1 MKKIEINGRL
11 YNNVVDINEYTDH
24 PDLYNPKFT
33 AIERP
38 NECVLP
44 IKNRTTDT
52 GPGIYY
58 QPGAMVSFVEKPDNM
73 AEYSPDKI
81 INFNDSKSIGEVFEK
96 QQIIRDIQDEI
107 MTTSDNV
114 LCLKIGEK
122 DTPEMRALKTAI
134 NLKRIDTKQYED
146 RFDQF
151 QNDMRL
157 LKGNSITLGKLISIS
172 NAFDISADL
181 TLRDKDDNTPNPIN
195 QTIVIDLTEGRSSK

>member
-1 MKKIEINGRL
+1 MKKAEINGRL
-11 YNNVVDINEYTDH
+11 YNVVEMDEFTDH

-38 NECVLP
+38 GECVLP

-58 QPGAMVSFVEKPDNM
+58 QQGAMVSVVEKPDNIK
-73 AEYSPDKI
+73 EYSIDKI
-81 INFNDSKSIGEVFEK
+81 IDFTNTKSIGEVFEK

-114 LCLKIGEK
+114 LCLKIGDK
-122 DTPEMRALKTAI
+122 DTPEMKALKTAI
-134 NLKRIDTKQYED
+134 NSKRIDTKQYED

-172 NAFDISADL
+172 NALDISVDI
-181 TLRDKDDNTPNPIN
+181 TLRDRDNSTPNPMN
-195 QTIVIDLTEGRSSK
+195 QTIVIDLTEGRS

>member
-1 MKKIEINGRL
+1 MKKIEIDGKL
-11 YNNVVDINEYTDH
+11 YNVTNIDDYTDH
-24 PDLYNPKFT
+24 PDLYTPKFT
-33 AIERP
+33 AIEVP
-38 NECVLP
+38 GGYVLP

-58 QPGAMVSFVEKPDNM
+58 QNGAMVSLVEKPNDM
-73 AEYSPDKI
+73 AEYSSDKI
-81 INFNDSKSIGEVFEK
+81 IDFTNPKCIGEVFEK

-114 LCLKIGEK
+114 LCLKIGDN
-122 DTPEMRALKTAI
+122 DTPEMKALKTAI
-134 NLKRIDTKQYED
+134 NLKHIDTKQYED

-172 NAFDISADL
+172 SALDISVDL
-181 TLRDKDDNTPNPIN
+181 TIRDRDENTPNPMN
-195 QTIVIDLTEGRSSK
+195 QTIVIDLTEGRN

>member
-1 MKKIEINGRL
+1 MKKAEINGRL
-11 YNNVVDINEYTDH
+11 YTVTQMDDFTDH
-24 PDLYNPKFT
+24 PDLYTPKFT

-38 NECVLP
+38 GECVLP

-58 QPGAMVSFVEKPDNM
+58 QTGAMVAIVEKPDNM

-81 INFNDSKSIGEVFEK
+81 IDFTNPKSIGEVFEK

-122 DTPEMRALKTAI
+122 NTPEMRALKTAI

-157 LKGNSITLGKLISIS
+157 LKGDSITLGKLISIS
-172 NAFDISADL
+172 NALDISVDI
-181 TLRDKDDNTPNPIN
+181 TLRDKDENTPNPMN

>member
-1 MKKIEINGRL
+1 MKKAEIDGRL
-11 YNNVVDINEYTDH
+11 YNITTMDEFTDH

-38 NECVLP
+38 GENVLP
-44 IKNRTTDT
+44 IRNRTTDS

-58 QPGAMVSFVEKPDNM
+58 QQGAMVSIVEKPNNKKD
-73 AEYSPDKI
+73 YSVDKI
-81 INFNDSKSIGEVFEK
+81 IDFTNTKSIGEVFEK

-122 DTPEMRALKTAI
+122 DTPEMKALKTAI
-134 NLKRIDTKQYED
+134 NSKRIDTKQYED

-172 NAFDISADL
+172 NALDISVDI
-181 TLRDKDDNTPNPIN
+181 TLRDRDNSTPNPMN
-195 QTIVIDLTEGRSSK
+195 QTIVIDLTEGRG

>member
-1 MKKIEINGRL
+1 MKKIEIDGKL
-11 YNNVVDINEYTDH
+11 YNVTNIDDYTDH
-24 PDLYNPKFT
+24 PDLYTPKFT
-33 AIERP
+33 AIEVP
-38 NECVLP
+38 GGHVLP

-58 QPGAMVSFVEKPDNM
+58 QTGAMVSIVEKPNNM
-73 AEYSPDKI
+73 AEYSSDKI
-81 INFNDSKSIGEVFEK
+81 IDFTNPKCIGEVFEK

-114 LCLKIGEK
+114 LCLKIGDN
-122 DTPEMRALKTAI
+122 DTPEMKALKTAI
-134 NLKRIDTKQYED
+134 NLKHIDTKQYED

-172 NAFDISADL
+172 SALDISVDL
-181 TLRDKDDNTPNPIN
+181 TIRDRDENTPNPMN
-195 QTIVIDLTEGRSSK
+195 QTIVIDLTEGRN

>member
-1 MKKIEINGRL
+1 MKKAEIDGRL
-11 YNNVVDINEYTDH
+11 YNVTDMDDFTDH
-24 PDLYNPKFT
+24 PDLYTPKFT

-38 NECVLP
+38 GQCVLP

-58 QPGAMVSFVEKPDNM
+58 QPGAMVATVEKPESM
-73 AEYSPDKI
+73 AEYDPSKI
-81 INFNDSKSIGEVFEK
+81 IDFTNPKSIGEVFDK

-172 NAFDISADL
+172 NALDISVDL
-181 TLRDKDDNTPNPIN
+181 TIRDRDETTPNPMN
-195 QTIVIDLTEGRSSK
+195 QTIVIDLTEGRN

>member
-1 MKKIEINGRL
+1 MRKIEIEGRL
-11 YNNVVDINEYTDH
+11 YNVTNIDDYTDH
-24 PDLYNPKFT
+24 PDLYTPKFT
-33 AIERP
+33 AIEVP
-38 NECVLP
+38 GECVLP

-58 QPGAMVSFVEKPDNM
+58 QPGAMVSIVEKPNDK
-73 AEYSPDKI
+73 AEYSSDKI
-81 INFNDSKSIGEVFEK
+81 IDFTNPKCIGEVFEK

-114 LCLKIGEK
+114 LCLKIGDN
-122 DTPEMRALKTAI
+122 DTPEMKALKTAI
-134 NLKRIDTKQYED
+134 NLKHIDTKQYED

-172 NAFDISADL
+172 TALDISVDL
-181 TLRDKDDNTPNPIN
+181 TIRDRDENTPNPMN
-195 QTIVIDLTEGRSSK
+195 QTIVIDLTEGRN

>member
-1 MKKIEINGRL
+1 MKKVEIDGRL
-11 YNNVVDINEYTDH
+11 YNVTNINDYTDH
-24 PDLYNPKFT
+24 QDLYTPKFT

-38 NECVLP
+38 GECVLP
-44 IKNRTTDT
+44 IRNRVTDT
-52 GPGIYY
+52 GSGIYY
-58 QPGAMVSFVEKPDNM
+58 QPGAMVALVEKPDES
-73 AEYSPDKI
+73 AEYNPDRI
-81 INFNDSKSIGEVFEK
+81 IDFTNPKSIGEVFEK

-107 MTTSDNV
+107 MTTSDNI

-122 DTPEMRALKTAI
+122 DTPEMKALKTAI

-172 NAFDISADL
+172 NALDISADL
-181 TLRDKDDNTPNPIN
+181 TLRDRDESTPNPMN
-195 QTIVIDLTEGRSSK
+195 QSITIDLTDGRNSK

>member
-1 MKKIEINGRL
+1 MKKAEIDGKL
-11 YNNVVDINEYTDH
+11 YSVTDMNDFTDH
-24 PDLYNPKFT
+24 PDLYTPKFT
-33 AIERP
+33 AIETP
-38 NECVLP
+38 GGCVLP
-44 IKNRTTDT
+44 IKNRTTDS
-52 GPGIYY
+52 GPGVYY
-58 QPGAMVSFVEKPDNM
+58 QTGAMVAMVEKPDNLTD
-73 AEYSPDKI
+73 YSADRI
-81 INFNDSKSIGEVFEK
+81 IDFTNTKCIGEVFEK

-114 LCLKIGEK
+114 LCLKIAEK

-172 NAFDISADL
+172 NALDISVDI
-181 TLRDKDDNTPNPIN
+181 TLRDRDENTPNPIN
-195 QTIVIDLTEGRSSK
+195 QTIMIDLTEGRNSK

>member
-1 MKKIEINGRL
+1 MKKIEINGKL

-24 PDLYNPKFT
+24 SDLYNSKFT

-38 NECVLP
+38 GECVLP

-58 QPGAMVSFVEKPDNM
+58 QSGAMVAMVEKPDNM
-73 AEYSPDKI
+73 AEYNPDRI
-81 INFNDSKSIGEVFEK
+81 INFDDVKSIGEVFEK

-114 LCLKIGEK
+114 LQLKIGEK

-181 TLRDKDDNTPNPIN
+181 TLRDRDDNTPNPMN
-195 QTIVIDLTEGRSSK
+195 QNIVIDLTEGRGSK

>member
-1 MKKIEINGRL
+1 MKKAEIDGRL
-11 YNNVVDINEYTDH
+11 YNVTRIEDYTDH

-38 NECVLP
+38 ECVLP
-44 IKNRTTDT
+44 IRNRTTDT
-52 GPGIYY
+52 GPGVYY
-58 QPGAMVSFVEKPDNM
+58 QPNAMVSIVEKPDDM
-73 AEYSPDKI
+73 AEYSLDKI
-81 INFNDSKSIGEVFEK
+81 IDFTNPKSIGEVFEK

-172 NAFDISADL
+172 NALDISADI
-181 TLRDKDDNTPNPIN
+181 TLRDRDENAPNPMN
-195 QTIVIDLTEGRSSK
+195 QTITIDLTEGRNSK

>member
-1 MKKIEINGRL
+1 MKKAEIDGRL
-11 YNNVVDINEYTDH
+11 YNITSIEDYTNH

-38 NECVLP
+38 ECVLP
-44 IKNRTTDT
+44 IRNRTTDT

-58 QPGAMVSFVEKPDNM
+58 QPNAMVSIVEKPDNM
-73 AEYSPDKI
+73 AYYGLDKI
-81 INFNDSKSIGEVFEK
+81 IDFTNPKSIDEVFEK

-122 DTPEMRALKTAI
+122 DTPEMKALKTAI

-172 NAFDISADL
+172 NALDISADI
-181 TLRDKDDNTPNPIN
+181 TLRDRDDNTPNPMN
-195 QTIVIDLTEGRSSK
+195 QTITIDLTEGRNSK

>member
-1 MKKIEINGRL
+1 MKKAEINGRL
-11 YNNVVDINEYTDH
+11 YNVVEMDEFTDH

-38 NECVLP
+38 GECVLP

-58 QPGAMVSFVEKPDNM
+58 QQGAMVSVVEKPDNIK
-73 AEYSPDKI
+73 EYGIDKI
-81 INFNDSKSIGEVFEK
+81 IDFTNTKSIGEVFEK

-114 LCLKIGEK
+114 LCLKIGDK
-122 DTPEMRALKTAI
+122 DTPEMKALKTAI
-134 NLKRIDTKQYED
+134 NSKRIDTKQYED

-172 NAFDISADL
+172 NALDISVDI
-181 TLRDKDDNTPNPIN
+181 TLRDRDNSTPNPMN
-195 QTIVIDLTEGRSSK
+195 QTIVIDLTEGRG

>member
-1 MKKIEINGRL
+1 MKKIEIDGRL
-11 YNNVVDINEYTDH
+11 YSITNMDDYTDH
-24 PDLYNPKFT
+24 PDLYIPKFT

-52 GPGIYY
+52 GIGIYY
-58 QPGAMVSFVEKPDNM
+58 QPGAMVALVEKPENTAD
-73 AEYSPDKI
+73 YDPGKI
-81 INFNDSKSIGEVFEK
+81 IDFTNPKSIGEVFEK

-107 MTTSDNV
+107 MTTSDNI

-122 DTPEMRALKTAI
+122 DTPEMKAFKTAI

-157 LKGNSITLGKLISIS
+157 LKGNSITLGKLVSIS
-172 NAFDISADL
+172 NALDISVDL
-181 TLRDKDDNTPNPIN
+181 TLRDRDANTPNPMN
-195 QTIVIDLTEGRSSK
+195 QSITLDLTEGRV

>member
-1 MKKIEINGRL
+1 MKKAEIDGRL
-11 YNNVVDINEYTDH
+11 YNVTSIDDFTNY
-24 PDLYNPKFT
+24 PDLYTPKFT

-38 NECVLP
+38 ECVLP

-58 QPGAMVSFVEKPDNM
+58 QPGAMVAIVEKPDDI
-73 AEYSPDKI
+73 EKYSREKI
-81 INFNDSKSIGEVFEK
+81 IDFTNPKSIGEVFEK

-114 LCLKIGEK
+114 LCLKISEK

-172 NAFDISADL
+172 NAFDISADI
-181 TLRDKDDNTPNPIN
+181 TLRDRDASTPNPMN
-195 QTIVIDLTEGRSSK
+195 QTIIIDLTEGRG

>member
-1 MKKIEINGRL
+1 MKKIEIDGRL
-11 YNNVVDINEYTDH
+11 YNNVIDINEYTDH
-24 PDLYNPKFT
+24 SDLYNPKFT

-38 NECVLP
+38 GECVLP

-58 QPGAMVSFVEKPDNM
+58 QPGAMVSFVEKPYNM
-73 AEYSPDKI
+73 EEYSPDRI
-81 INFNDSKSIGEVFEK
+81 INFNNSKSIGEVFEK

-181 TLRDKDDNTPNPIN
+181 TLRDRDDNTPNPIN
-195 QTIVIDLTEGRSSK
+195 QTIVIDLTEGRNSK

>member
-1 MKKIEINGRL
+1 MKKAEIDGRL
-11 YNNVVDINEYTDH
+11 YNVTSIDDFTDH
-24 PDLYNPKFT
+24 PDLYTPKFT

-38 NECVLP
+38 GECILP
-44 IKNRTTDT
+44 IRNRTTDT

-58 QPGAMVSFVEKPDNM
+58 QAGAMVSIVEKPDD
-73 AEYSPDKI
+73 AKEYSPDKI
-81 INFNDSKSIGEVFEK
+81 IDFTNPKSIGEVFEK

-107 MTTSDNV
+107 MTTSDNI

-122 DTPEMRALKTAI
+122 TTPEMKALKTAI

-157 LKGNSITLGKLISIS
+157 LKGDSITLGKLISIS
-172 NAFDISADL
+172 NALDISVDI
-181 TLRDKDDNTPNPIN
+181 TLRDRDGNTPNPMN

>member
-1 MKKIEINGRL
+1 MKKIEIDGRL
-11 YNNVVDINEYTDH
+11 YNITNMDDYTDH
-24 PDLYNPKFT
+24 PDLYIPKFT

-52 GPGIYY
+52 GAGIYY
-58 QPGAMVSFVEKPDNM
+58 QPGAMVALVEKPENM
-73 AEYSPDKI
+73 ADYDPDKI
-81 INFNDSKSIGEVFEK
+81 IDFTNPKSIGEVFEK

-107 MTTSDNV
+107 MTTSDNI
-114 LCLKIGEK
+114 LCLKIGENN
-122 DTPEMRALKTAI
+122 TPEMKALKTAI

-172 NAFDISADL
+172 NALDISVDI
-181 TLRDKDDNTPNPIN
+181 TLRDRDGNTPNPMN
-195 QTIVIDLTEGRSSK
+195 QTITLDLTEGRS

>member
-1 MKKIEINGRL
+1 MKKIEIEGKL
-11 YNNVVDINEYTDH
+11 YNVTNIDDYTDH
-24 PDLYNPKFT
+24 PDLYTPKFT
-33 AIERP
+33 AIEVP
-38 NECVLP
+38 GDCVLP

-58 QPGAMVSFVEKPDNM
+58 QTGAMVSIVEKPDNM
-73 AEYSPDKI
+73 AEYSSNKI
-81 INFNDSKSIGEVFEK
+81 IDFTNPKCIGEVFEK

-114 LCLKIGEK
+114 LCLKIGDN
-122 DTPEMRALKTAI
+122 DTPEMKALKTAI
-134 NLKRIDTKQYED
+134 NLKHIDTKQYED

-172 NAFDISADL
+172 SALDISVDL
-181 TLRDKDDNTPNPIN
+181 TIRDRDENTPNPMN
-195 QTIVIDLTEGRSSK
+195 QTIVIDLTEGRS

>member
-1 MKKIEINGRL
+1 MKKAEIDGRL
-11 YNNVVDINEYTDH
+11 YNVTDMDDFTDH
-24 PDLYNPKFT
+24 PDLYTPKFT

-38 NECVLP
+38 GHCVLP
-44 IKNRTTDT
+44 IKNRTSDT

-58 QPGAMVSFVEKPDNM
+58 QPGAMVATVEKPEDM
-73 AEYSPDKI
+73 AEYNPDKI
-81 INFNDSKSIGEVFEK
+81 IDFTNPKSIGEVFDK

-172 NAFDISADL
+172 NALDISVDL
-181 TLRDKDDNTPNPIN
+181 TIRDRDEATPNPMN
-195 QTIVIDLTEGRSSK
+195 QTIVIDLTEGRS

>member
-1 MKKIEINGRL
+1 MKKAEIDGRL
-11 YNNVVDINEYTDH
+11 YSLTEINDYTEH

-38 NECVLP
+38 NECILP
-44 IKNRTTDT
+44 IRNRTTDT

-58 QPGAMVSFVEKPDNM
+58 QTGAMVAMVEKPYNM

-81 INFNDSKSIGEVFEK
+81 IDFTNPKSIGEVFEK

-134 NLKRIDTKQYED
+134 NLKRVDPKQYED

-157 LKGNSITLGKLISIS
+157 LKGNSVTLGKMISIS
-172 NAFDISADL
+172 NAFDISVDI
-181 TLRDKDDNTPNPIN
+181 TLRDRDESTPNPMN
-195 QTIVIDLTEGRSSK
+195 QTIIIDLTEGRGSK